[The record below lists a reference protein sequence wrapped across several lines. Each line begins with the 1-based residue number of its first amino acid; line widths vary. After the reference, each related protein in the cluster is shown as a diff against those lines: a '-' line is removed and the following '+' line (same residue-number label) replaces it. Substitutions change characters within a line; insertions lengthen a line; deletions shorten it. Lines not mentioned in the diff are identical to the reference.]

1 MPNNKTKK
9 HRTSQYV
16 FKISTIIIICGL
28 IVLLLPKIE
37 GFKYSYQKGMPWK
50 YETLIAPLDFPLHK
64 SAEELA
70 ADIEKIKEEQAPIFN
85 FKETNIE
92 AQINKLSEKINTYRT
107 ANNGKDMDKIIQ
119 KLREIYSKGILL
131 MPEKMDPAK
140 IKNILIVK
148 NNIAFDEKF
157 SNVYTLK
164 QAYETLVKY
173 IESLHLAKSTEEGI
187 LSLGLNNYINPNL
200 EYDAGKTGLA
210 IETSVKSITPTQGM
224 VNRGDIIISKNDLV
238 TPEKYKV
245 LESFRIEHEQSLG
258 STIDRIRISVA
269 QTVLTLIAIMSF
281 SIFLYVSRKR
291 LFYNNRDFFFLYSM
305 FLLTIALGS
314 ISYFQHINILTIP
327 VLFFPIIVNILFGTR
342 PALYLLIGTSLLVSY
357 YAPNNYMYFFMQIS
371 AGIVAMFSLSHL
383 QRRSQLFIALGLIFL
398 TYILVYGAFTLIQEG
413 TLAPKHLFAVVF
425 LIINTGLLSLIYPA
439 LYLVERLF
447 GYTSEISLLEYS
459 NPNHP
464 ALRNL
469 TKKAPGT
476 FQHSLMVA
484 NLAEEAIYHIG
495 GSPLLAR
502 TGALYH
508 DIGKTYNP
516 IMFVENQ
523 TGGLNPHDSLDFD
536 ESAQIIIKHVTQGL
550 ELANKYKLPEV
561 LKDFIRTHHGKSKV
575 KYFYYSFK
583 NKYPDKEIDESLF
596 TYPGPDPVRKECAVV
611 MMADGVEAA
620 SRALEIKDEEN
631 LTKLVNNLIDGLL
644 QDGRFANADLTFK
657 DISTVKRVFTEMLI
671 NVYHARIAYPK
682 LQTKA

>member
-9 HRTSQYV
+9 HRTIQYV

-596 TYPGPDPVRKECAVV
+596 TYPGLWK
-611 MMADGVEAA
+611 
-620 SRALEIKDEEN
+620 
-631 LTKLVNNLIDGLL
+631 
-644 QDGRFANADLTFK
+644 
-657 DISTVKRVFTEMLI
+657 
-671 NVYHARIAYPK
+671 
-682 LQTKA
+682 

>member
-1 MPNNKTKK
+1 MPNNKTKR
-9 HRTSQYV
+9 HRTIQYV

-28 IVLLLPKIE
+28 IVLLLPKVE
-37 GFKYSYQKGMPWK
+37 RFKYSYQKGMPWK

-85 FKETNIE
+85 FKATNVE
-92 AQINKLSEKINTYRT
+92 VQINKLSEKINPYRT
-107 ANNGKDMDKIIQ
+107 AHNGEDMDKIIQ
-119 KLREIYSKGILL
+119 KLRDIYSKGILL

-173 IESLHLAKSTEEGI
+173 IESLHLNKSTEEGI

-210 IETSVKSITPTQGM
+210 IETSIKSITPTQGM
-224 VNRGDIIISKNDLV
+224 INRGDIIISQNDLV
-238 TPEKYKV
+238 TPEKYKI
-245 LESFRIEHEQSLG
+245 LESFRIEHEQNLG

-291 LFYNNRDFFFLYSM
+291 LFYNNKDFFFLYSM

-371 AGIVAMFSLSHL
+371 AGIVAMFSLLHL

-398 TYILVYGAFTLIQEG
+398 TYTLVYGAFSLIQEG
-413 TLAPKHLFAVVF
+413 ALTPKHLFAIVF

-508 DIGKTYNP
+508 DIGKTYSP

-523 TGGLNPHDSLDFD
+523 TGGLNPHDLLGFD

-575 KYFYYSFK
+575 K
-583 NKYPDKEIDESLF
+583 
-596 TYPGPDPVRKECAVV
+596 
-611 MMADGVEAA
+611 
-620 SRALEIKDEEN
+620 
-631 LTKLVNNLIDGLL
+631 
-644 QDGRFANADLTFK
+644 
-657 DISTVKRVFTEMLI
+657 
-671 NVYHARIAYPK
+671 
-682 LQTKA
+682 

>member
-1 MPNNKTKK
+1 MSNNKTKK
-9 HRTSQYV
+9 HRTIQYV

-140 IKNILIVK
+140 VKNILIVK

-164 QAYETLVKY
+164 QAYETLVQY

-413 TLAPKHLFAVVF
+413 TLTPKHLFAVVF

-447 GYTSEISLLEYS
+447 GY
-459 NPNHP
+459 
-464 ALRNL
+464 
-469 TKKAPGT
+469 
-476 FQHSLMVA
+476 V
-484 NLAEEAIYHIG
+484 
-495 GSPLLAR
+495 
-502 TGALYH
+502 
-508 DIGKTYNP
+508 
-516 IMFVENQ
+516 
-523 TGGLNPHDSLDFD
+523 
-536 ESAQIIIKHVTQGL
+536 
-550 ELANKYKLPEV
+550 
-561 LKDFIRTHHGKSKV
+561 
-575 KYFYYSFK
+575 
-583 NKYPDKEIDESLF
+583 
-596 TYPGPDPVRKECAVV
+596 
-611 MMADGVEAA
+611 
-620 SRALEIKDEEN
+620 
-631 LTKLVNNLIDGLL
+631 
-644 QDGRFANADLTFK
+644 
-657 DISTVKRVFTEMLI
+657 
-671 NVYHARIAYPK
+671 
-682 LQTKA
+682 

>member
-1 MPNNKTKK
+1 MSNNKTKK
-9 HRTSQYV
+9 HRTIQYV

-140 IKNILIVK
+140 VKNILIVK

-164 QAYETLVKY
+164 QAYETLVQY

-413 TLAPKHLFAVVF
+413 TLTPKHLFAVVF

-523 TGGLNPHDSLDFD
+523 TGGLNPHDPLDFD
-536 ESAQIIIKHVTQGL
+536 ESEIGRAHV
-550 ELANKYKLPEV
+550 
-561 LKDFIRTHHGKSKV
+561 
-575 KYFYYSFK
+575 
-583 NKYPDKEIDESLF
+583 
-596 TYPGPDPVRKECAVV
+596 
-611 MMADGVEAA
+611 
-620 SRALEIKDEEN
+620 
-631 LTKLVNNLIDGLL
+631 
-644 QDGRFANADLTFK
+644 
-657 DISTVKRVFTEMLI
+657 
-671 NVYHARIAYPK
+671 
-682 LQTKA
+682 

>member
-1 MPNNKTKK
+1 MSNNKTKK
-9 HRTSQYV
+9 HRTIQYV

-70 ADIEKIKEEQAPIFN
+70 SDIEKIKEEQAPIFN

-92 AQINKLSEKINTYRT
+92 AQINKLSEKINAYRT
-107 ANNGKDMDKIIQ
+107 AYNGKDMDKIIL

-140 IKNILIVK
+140 VKNILIVK

-164 QAYETLVKY
+164 QAYETLVQY
-173 IESLHLAKSTEEGI
+173 IESLHLDKSTEEGI

-398 TYILVYGAFTLIQEG
+398 TYIWVYGAFTLIQEG
-413 TLAPKHLFAVVF
+413 TLTPKHLFAVVF

-447 GYTSEISLLEYS
+447 G
-459 NPNHP
+459 
-464 ALRNL
+464 
-469 TKKAPGT
+469 
-476 FQHSLMVA
+476 
-484 NLAEEAIYHIG
+484 
-495 GSPLLAR
+495 
-502 TGALYH
+502 
-508 DIGKTYNP
+508 
-516 IMFVENQ
+516 
-523 TGGLNPHDSLDFD
+523 
-536 ESAQIIIKHVTQGL
+536 
-550 ELANKYKLPEV
+550 
-561 LKDFIRTHHGKSKV
+561 
-575 KYFYYSFK
+575 
-583 NKYPDKEIDESLF
+583 
-596 TYPGPDPVRKECAVV
+596 
-611 MMADGVEAA
+611 
-620 SRALEIKDEEN
+620 
-631 LTKLVNNLIDGLL
+631 
-644 QDGRFANADLTFK
+644 
-657 DISTVKRVFTEMLI
+657 
-671 NVYHARIAYPK
+671 
-682 LQTKA
+682 

>member
-9 HRTSQYV
+9 HRTIQYV

-107 ANNGKDMDKIIQ
+107 AYNGKDMDKIIQ

-140 IKNILIVK
+140 VKNILIVK

-173 IESLHLAKSTEEGI
+173 IENLHLAKSTEEGI

-200 EYDAGKTGLA
+200 EYDAGKTRLA

-596 TYPGPDPVRKECAVV
+596 TYPGPDPVRKGCAVV

-644 QDGRFANADLTFK
+644 QDGRFSNADLTFK

>member
-9 HRTSQYV
+9 HRTIQYV

-119 KLREIYSKGILL
+119 QLREIYSKGILL

-173 IESLHLAKSTEEGI
+173 IESLHLSKSTEEGI

-245 LESFRIEHEQSLG
+245 LESFRIEHEQTLG
-258 STIDRIRISVA
+258 STIDRVRISVA

-469 TKKAPGT
+469 TKKAPAV
-476 FQHSLMVA
+476 Q
-484 NLAEEAIYHIG
+484 
-495 GSPLLAR
+495 
-502 TGALYH
+502 
-508 DIGKTYNP
+508 K
-516 IMFVENQ
+516 
-523 TGGLNPHDSLDFD
+523 DS
-536 ESAQIIIKHVTQGL
+536 
-550 ELANKYKLPEV
+550 
-561 LKDFIRTHHGKSKV
+561 R
-575 KYFYYSFK
+575 
-583 NKYPDKEIDESLF
+583 
-596 TYPGPDPVRKECAVV
+596 
-611 MMADGVEAA
+611 
-620 SRALEIKDEEN
+620 
-631 LTKLVNNLIDGLL
+631 GLL
-644 QDGRFANADLTFK
+644 HT
-657 DISTVKRVFTEMLI
+657 
-671 NVYHARIAYPK
+671 
-682 LQTKA
+682 

>member
-9 HRTSQYV
+9 HRTIQYV

-70 ADIEKIKEEQAPIFN
+70 SDIEKIKEEQAPIFN

-92 AQINKLSEKINTYRT
+92 AQINKLSEKINAYRT
-107 ANNGKDMDKIIQ
+107 AYNGKDMDKIIL

-140 IKNILIVK
+140 VKNILIVK

-164 QAYETLVKY
+164 QAYETLVQY
-173 IESLHLAKSTEEGI
+173 IESLHLDKSTEEGI

-413 TLAPKHLFAVVF
+413 TLTPKHLFAVVF

-523 TGGLNPHDSLDFD
+523 TGGLNPHDPLDFD

-596 TYPGPDPVRKECAVV
+596 TYPGPDPVRK
-611 MMADGVEAA
+611 
-620 SRALEIKDEEN
+620 
-631 LTKLVNNLIDGLL
+631 
-644 QDGRFANADLTFK
+644 
-657 DISTVKRVFTEMLI
+657 
-671 NVYHARIAYPK
+671 
-682 LQTKA
+682 

>member
-9 HRTSQYV
+9 HRTIQYV

-119 KLREIYSKGILL
+119 QLREIYSKGILL

-173 IESLHLAKSTEEGI
+173 IESLHLSKSTEEGI

-245 LESFRIEHEQSLG
+245 LESFRIEHEQTLG
-258 STIDRIRISVA
+258 STIDRVRISVA

-644 QDGRFANADLTFK
+644 QDGRFSNADLTFK
-657 DISTVKRVFTEMLI
+657 DISTVKCL
-671 NVYHARIAYPK
+671 
-682 LQTKA
+682 

>member
-9 HRTSQYV
+9 HRTIQYV

-119 KLREIYSKGILL
+119 QLREIYSKGILL

-173 IESLHLAKSTEEGI
+173 IESLHLSKSTEEGI

-245 LESFRIEHEQSLG
+245 LESFRIEHEQTLG
-258 STIDRIRISVA
+258 STIDRVRISVA

-575 KYFYYSFK
+575 KYF
-583 NKYPDKEIDESLF
+583 
-596 TYPGPDPVRKECAVV
+596 
-611 MMADGVEAA
+611 
-620 SRALEIKDEEN
+620 
-631 LTKLVNNLIDGLL
+631 
-644 QDGRFANADLTFK
+644 
-657 DISTVKRVFTEMLI
+657 
-671 NVYHARIAYPK
+671 
-682 LQTKA
+682 

>member
-1 MPNNKTKK
+1 
-9 HRTSQYV
+9 
-16 FKISTIIIICGL
+16 
-28 IVLLLPKIE
+28 
-37 GFKYSYQKGMPWK
+37 MPWK

-70 ADIEKIKEEQAPIFN
+70 SDIEKIKEEQAPIFN

-92 AQINKLSEKINTYRT
+92 AQINKLSEKINAYRT
-107 ANNGKDMDKIIQ
+107 AYNGKDMDKIIL

-140 IKNILIVK
+140 VKNILIVK

-164 QAYETLVKY
+164 QAYETLVQY

-413 TLAPKHLFAVVF
+413 TLTPKHLFAVVF

-523 TGGLNPHDSLDFD
+523 TGGLNPHDPLDFD

-596 TYPGPDPVRKECAVV
+596 TYPGPDLFITYR
-611 MMADGVEAA
+611 
-620 SRALEIKDEEN
+620 
-631 LTKLVNNLIDGLL
+631 
-644 QDGRFANADLTFK
+644 
-657 DISTVKRVFTEMLI
+657 
-671 NVYHARIAYPK
+671 
-682 LQTKA
+682 

>member
-9 HRTSQYV
+9 HRTIQYV

-70 ADIEKIKEEQAPIFN
+70 SDIEKIKEEQAPIFN

-92 AQINKLSEKINTYRT
+92 AQINKLSEKINAYRT
-107 ANNGKDMDKIIQ
+107 AYNGKDMDKIIL

-140 IKNILIVK
+140 VKNILIVK

-164 QAYETLVKY
+164 QAYETLVQY
-173 IESLHLAKSTEEGI
+173 IESLHLDKSTEEGI

-413 TLAPKHLFAVVF
+413 TLTPKHLFAVVF

-523 TGGLNPHDSLDFD
+523 TGGLNPHDPLDFD

-575 KYFYYSFK
+575 KYFYY
-583 NKYPDKEIDESLF
+583 
-596 TYPGPDPVRKECAVV
+596 
-611 MMADGVEAA
+611 
-620 SRALEIKDEEN
+620 
-631 LTKLVNNLIDGLL
+631 
-644 QDGRFANADLTFK
+644 
-657 DISTVKRVFTEMLI
+657 
-671 NVYHARIAYPK
+671 
-682 LQTKA
+682 

>member
-1 MPNNKTKK
+1 MSNNKTKK
-9 HRTSQYV
+9 HRTIQYV

-70 ADIEKIKEEQAPIFN
+70 SDIEKIKEEQAPIFN

-92 AQINKLSEKINTYRT
+92 AQINKLSEKINAYRT
-107 ANNGKDMDKIIQ
+107 AYNGKDMDKIIL

-140 IKNILIVK
+140 VKNILIVK

-164 QAYETLVKY
+164 QAYETLVQY

-413 TLAPKHLFAVVF
+413 TLTPKHLFAVVF

-523 TGGLNPHDSLDFD
+523 TGGLNPHDPLDFD

-596 TYPGPDPVRKECAVV
+596 TYPGH
-611 MMADGVEAA
+611 
-620 SRALEIKDEEN
+620 
-631 LTKLVNNLIDGLL
+631 
-644 QDGRFANADLTFK
+644 DGRWSGSSLPGSGNK
-657 DISTVKRVFTEMLI
+657 G
-671 NVYHARIAYPK
+671 
-682 LQTKA
+682 

>member
-9 HRTSQYV
+9 HRTIQYV

-119 KLREIYSKGILL
+119 QLREIYSKGILL

-173 IESLHLAKSTEEGI
+173 IESLHLSKSTEEGI

-245 LESFRIEHEQSLG
+245 LESFRIEHEQTLG
-258 STIDRIRISVA
+258 STIDRVRISVA

-357 YAPNNYMYFFMQIS
+357 YAPNNYMYFF
-371 AGIVAMFSLSHL
+371 
-383 QRRSQLFIALGLIFL
+383 
-398 TYILVYGAFTLIQEG
+398 IQEG

-644 QDGRFANADLTFK
+644 QDGRFSNADLTFK
-657 DISTVKRVFTEMLI
+657 DISTVKRVFTEMLV

>member
-1 MPNNKTKK
+1 MPNNKNKK
-9 HRTSQYV
+9 HRTIQYV

-64 SAEELA
+64 SSEEIT
-70 ADIEKIKEEQAPIFN
+70 ADIEKIRDEQAPIFN

-92 AQINKLSEKINTYRT
+92 GQISKFSEKLNPYRT
-107 ANNGKDMDKIIQ
+107 HSNEREMDRIVN

-131 MPEKMDPAK
+131 MPEKLDVNK
-140 IKNILIVK
+140 VKNILVVK
-148 NNIAFDEKF
+148 DNIAIDEKF
-157 SNVYTLK
+157 SNVFTLK

-173 IESLHLAKSTEEGI
+173 IKDLQLPKATEEGI
-187 LSLGLNNYINPNL
+187 LSMGLNNYINPNL
-200 EYDAGKTGLA
+200 EYDAVKTGLA
-210 IETSVKSITPTQGM
+210 IETNIKSITPTQGM

-258 STIDRIRISVA
+258 STIDRIRITVA

-291 LFYNNRDFFFLYSM
+291 LFYNNKDFFFLYSM

-342 PALYLLIGTSLLVSY
+342 PALYLLLGTTMLISY

-383 QRRSQLFIALGLIFL
+383 QRRSQLFIALGMVFL

-413 TLAPKHLFAVVF
+413 TFEPKHLLAI
-425 LIINTGLLSLIYPA
+425 LLLMINTVLLSLIYPA

-508 DIGKTYNP
+508 DIGKSYNP
-516 IMFVENQ
+516 IMFIENQ
-523 TGGLNPHDSLDFD
+523 TGGLNPHSSLDFD
-536 ESAQIIIKHVTQGL
+536 ESAQIIIGHVTQGL
-550 ELANKYKLPEV
+550 ELANKYKLPEA

-583 NKYPDKEIDESLF
+583 NKYPDKEINEALF

-631 LTKLVNNLIDGLL
+631 LTKLVNDLINGLL
-644 QDGRFANADLTFK
+644 NEGRFANADLTFK
-657 DISTVKRVFTEMLI
+657 DISTVKRVFSEMLI

-682 LQTKA
+682 LQTKS

>member
-9 HRTSQYV
+9 HRTIQYV

-85 FKETNIE
+85 FKETNVE

-596 TYPGPDPVRKECAVV
+596 TYPGPDPVRKEC
-611 MMADGVEAA
+611 
-620 SRALEIKDEEN
+620 SH
-631 LTKLVNNLIDGLL
+631 
-644 QDGRFANADLTFK
+644 DGRWSGSSLPGSGNK
-657 DISTVKRVFTEMLI
+657 G
-671 NVYHARIAYPK
+671 
-682 LQTKA
+682 

>member
-9 HRTSQYV
+9 HRTIQYV

-119 KLREIYSKGILL
+119 QLREIYSKGILL

-173 IESLHLAKSTEEGI
+173 IESLHLSKSTEEGI

-245 LESFRIEHEQSLG
+245 LESFRIEHEQTLG
-258 STIDRIRISVA
+258 STIDRVRISVA

-644 QDGRFANADLTFK
+644 QDGRFSNADLTFK
-657 DISTVKRVFTEMLI
+657 DISTVKRVFTEMLV
-671 NVYHARIAYPK
+671 NVYHARIANPK

>member
-9 HRTSQYV
+9 HRTIQYV

-119 KLREIYSKGILL
+119 QLREIYSKGILL

-173 IESLHLAKSTEEGI
+173 IESLHLSKSTEEGI

-245 LESFRIEHEQSLG
+245 LESFRIEHEQTLG
-258 STIDRIRISVA
+258 STIDRVRISVA

-644 QDGRFANADLTFK
+644 QDGRFSNADLTFK
-657 DISTVKRVFTEMLI
+657 DISTVKRVFTEMLV
-671 NVYHARIAYPK
+671 NVYHARIAYLK

>member
-1 MPNNKTKK
+1 MSNNKTKK
-9 HRTSQYV
+9 HRTIQYV

-140 IKNILIVK
+140 VKNILIVK

-164 QAYETLVKY
+164 QAYETLVQY

-357 YAPNNYMYFFMQIS
+357 YAPNNYMYFFMQIRCCLW
-371 AGIVAMFSLSHL
+371 VP
-383 QRRSQLFIALGLIFL
+383 R
-398 TYILVYGAFTLIQEG
+398 
-413 TLAPKHLFAVVF
+413 
-425 LIINTGLLSLIYPA
+425 
-439 LYLVERLF
+439 
-447 GYTSEISLLEYS
+447 
-459 NPNHP
+459 
-464 ALRNL
+464 
-469 TKKAPGT
+469 
-476 FQHSLMVA
+476 
-484 NLAEEAIYHIG
+484 
-495 GSPLLAR
+495 
-502 TGALYH
+502 
-508 DIGKTYNP
+508 
-516 IMFVENQ
+516 
-523 TGGLNPHDSLDFD
+523 DSF
-536 ESAQIIIKHVTQGL
+536 
-550 ELANKYKLPEV
+550 
-561 LKDFIRTHHGKSKV
+561 
-575 KYFYYSFK
+575 
-583 NKYPDKEIDESLF
+583 
-596 TYPGPDPVRKECAVV
+596 
-611 MMADGVEAA
+611 
-620 SRALEIKDEEN
+620 
-631 LTKLVNNLIDGLL
+631 
-644 QDGRFANADLTFK
+644 
-657 DISTVKRVFTEMLI
+657 
-671 NVYHARIAYPK
+671 
-682 LQTKA
+682 